1 MSQEKK
7 HLYMPS
13 NLATETQVVSGIG
26 KKEAKYFGYLFLVDI
41 VVGLLVG
48 IFTTINIGI
57 LIIMPLAMFSYFL
70 VVKNPNNN
78 YSTMTQLVGMYKYYN
93 KQNLYKY
100 KYTEWWE
107 KYLDETE
114 KEKPKQKNDC

>member
-1 MSQEKK
+1 MSKEENN
-7 HLYMPS
+7 HNLYMPS
-13 NLATETQVVSGIG
+13 NLSTETQIVSGIG
-26 KKEAKYFGYLFLVDI
+26 KKEAKYFAYLFLVDI
-41 VVGLLVG
+41 VVGILVG
-48 IFTTINIGI
+48 IFTTVNIGI
-57 LIIMPLAMFSYFL
+57 LVIVPLAMFSYFL

-107 KYLDETE
+107 KYLDEE
-114 KEKPKQKNDC
+114 KQQKQK